1 MIKFKLLLIKAL
13 IAIVASFLLV
23 SGTVYAVN
31 KHNNSGEEVKII
43 QQHDKVK
50 DQSYIISKEAVMSKL
65 DSTVKIVSM
74 SEEIHKS
81 LEDVNDGF
89 FGERH
94 TELSLDGTYQMGIHT
109 KDIQVLHIDNDR
121 GIIHI
126 KLGKPSLI
134 SLDLPFNS
142 LKFEKT
148 QGWARLSM
156 GEEEQKNFYIVSKKS
171 ITKELTS
178 NKEILKKANMY
189 NEKAVKELF
198 KDIPNVRAIV
208 FE

>member
-50 DQSYIISKEAVMSKL
+50 DQSYIISKESVMSKL
-65 DSTVKIVSM
+65 DSTVRIVSM
-74 SEEIHKS
+74 SEDIHKS
-81 LEDVNDGF
+81 LARPDKSF
-89 FGERH
+89 FGERI
-94 TELSLDGTYQMGIHT
+94 TELTLNGTYQMGIKT

-126 KLGKPSLI
+126 KLGKPSLV
-134 SLDLPFNS
+134 SLDLPYNQLEFQ
-142 LKFEKT
+142 KVK
-148 QGWARLSM
+148 GWSRLSM
-156 GEEEQKNFYIVSKKS
+156 NDEEQKNFYNASKKA
-171 ITKELTS
+171 IAKELTT
-178 NKEILKKANMY
+178 NKEITKKANMY